1 MKIVVNRFLPPK
13 GFLAINLFGVLFVR
27 KLYLSRVS
35 SRVVNHERIHTA
47 QMVETLFIFFYLL
60 YSLEWLYWLIRR
72 LFDRTINPYRS
83 ISFEREAYAND
94 MDFTYLK
101 RRKLF
106 AAWRYYFRW
115 KGDN

>member
-1 MKIVVNRFLPPK
+1 MPHAPIP
-13 GFLAINLFGVLFVR
+13 A
-27 KLYLSRVS
+27 VS
-35 SRVVNHERIHTA
+35 A
-47 QMVETLFIFFYLL
+47 
-60 YSLEWLYWLIRR
+60 
-72 LFDRTINPYRS
+72 RS

-115 KGDN
+115 EGDN